1 METIIICWLAPICA
15 YIGGLMLAVC
25 NQYGKNSKRRYLL
38 FLKIL
43 LSIYF
48 LISLILGYLG
58 SMHGITGQEYSF
70 WSGLLG
76 AAAMAIPAYLGYSAG
91 YPKYL
96 FYCKKWEDMDI
107 VFSDKANLLANIIY
121 LFSFI
126 TGLILWKIKI
136 GLIIPAAFFG
146 TALAAAIVLMIVWGV
161 IMICVV
167 LISGIVFAFYT
178 LAKIYHEWL
187 KD

>member
-76 AAAMAIPAYLGYSAG
+76 AVAMAVPAYLGYSAG

-96 FYCKKWEDMDI
+96 FCYKKWEGLT
-107 VFSDKANLLANIIY
+107 FSNKANFLANVIY
-121 LFSFI
+121 LAFFI
-126 TGLILWKIKI
+126 AGLILWKIKI
-136 GLIIPAAFFG
+136 GLIIPAAFFW